1 MTRNLYV
8 GVDLFRLATASDLDD
23 VRRVAGRLLA
33 DVRAHPYAAR
43 ADAIAAEVEASA
55 PDVLG
60 VQEAALVRTREPS
73 EWDGEHD
80 PGASDVVVDL
90 LALLVE
96 ALEARGLSYEVAAST
111 VTNDV
116 EVPADVDDREV
127 DVRLTDRLAV
137 LVREGV
143 DVDDARTGRFEADF
157 PVPLEETDL
166 SIKRGF
172 CRVDL
177 TVGDEAVTAA
187 TTHLEA
193 VDPGVRRAQARE
205 LLDRL
210 PSDRPVVL
218 AGDVNS
224 GPGGGSDAY
233 DLLVE
238 SFADPLEIRRSDA
251 NAYTCCYDADL
262 RGEAADLTRRVDVV
276 LHRGRLRPTD
286 VHLVGTD
293 PDSRVTTEVAGE
305 TVRLWPSDHAGV
317 VTTFEFRTPGSSV
330 TPTAAPTDAAPTP
343 DAEQPEPQS
352 GMGFIAAAVG
362 AAVAAILRARKRG

>member
-8 GVDLFRLATASDLDD
+8 GVDLFRLAGASDLDD
-23 VRRVAGRLLA
+23 VRRIAGRLLE
-33 DVRAHPYAAR
+33 DVRSHPYAAR
-43 ADAIAAEVEASA
+43 ADAIAAEVEATA
-55 PDVLG
+55 PDVVG

-73 EWDGEHD
+73 EFDGEHD
-80 PGASDVVVDL
+80 PGASDVLVDL
-90 LALLVE
+90 LGLLAG
-96 ALEARGLSYEVAAST
+96 ALEARGLSYEVATST

-116 EVPADVDDREV
+116 EVPAVVDDREV
-127 DVRLTDRLAV
+127 DVRLTNRIAV
-137 LVREGV
+137 LVRDGV
-143 DVDDARTGRFEADF
+143 DVDDTRTGRFEAAF
-157 PVPLEETDL
+157 RVPLEETDL
-166 SIKRGF
+166 SIERGF

-177 TVGDEAVTAA
+177 TVGGEAVTAA

-193 VDPGVRRAQARE
+193 IGPGVRREQARE

-238 SFADPLEIRRSDA
+238 SFDDPLEIRRPDA

-276 LHRGRLRPTD
+276 LHRGRLRPMA
-286 VHLVGTD
+286 VELVGSG
-293 PDSRVTTEVAGE
+293 PESRVTAQVAGE

-317 VTTFEFRTPGSSV
+317 VATFEFGASESPA
-330 TPTAAPTDAAPTP
+330 TPTASPTDAAPTP
-343 DAEQPEPQS
+343 NAERLEPQA
-352 GMGFIAAAVG
+352 GMGLLAAAVG
-362 AAVAAILRARKRG
+362 AAVAVLLRVRERG